1 MKKWAPYIVI
11 VLLVVVLILSLTHP
25 REVVVETHTTDT
37 VTIVRVDTIRERFPH
52 FVYEKVLD
60 TIFIEKV
67 PENGLKLPITQR
79 YYSTDLYQ
87 AWVSGYKPSLD
98 SINVFRKTV
107 TNTITNT
114 VTKEI
119 YPKTTDLYLNGGV
132 DYIGKQFAP
141 NIGLSVKFK
150 NNMVLGG
157 SVGLYDKNLY
167 YGLKL
172 GVKLNMAIIY

>member
-1 MKKWAPYIVI
+1 MKQWVPYIVI
-11 VLLVVVLILSLTHP
+11 AVLAVFLVISLTN
-25 REVVVETHTTDT
+25 RNEVVIETHTTDT
-37 VTIVRVDTIRERFPH
+37 ITIVRADTVIERIPH
-52 FVYEKVLD
+52 FISEMVLD
-60 TIFIEKV
+60 TIFVEKV
-67 PENGLKLPITQR
+67 SENVLKLPITQK
-79 YYSTDLYQ
+79 YYNTDSYQ
-87 AWVSGYKPSLD
+87 AWVSGYKPNLD

>member
-1 MKKWAPYIVI
+1 MKQCIPYIVI
-11 VLLVVVLILSLTHP
+11 AVLAVCLTISITK
-25 REVVVETHTTDT
+25 RNEVVIETHTTDT
-37 VTIVRVDTIRERFPH
+37 VTIVRTDTIIDVLPH
-52 FVYEKVLD
+52 FISEKVLD
-60 TIFIEKV
+60 TIFVEKV
-67 PENGLKLPITQR
+67 SENGLKLPTTQR

-114 VTKEI
+114 VTKDI

-167 YGLKL
+167 YGFNI
-172 GVKLNMAIIY
+172 GFKLND